1 MGIASPVH
9 KPLGTRGLWGV
20 PGLKLP
26 AGIQHLAHALIRER
40 GVDRSKAIQMAI
52 GIMRNW
58 AAGKGDVT
66 PKTRAA
72 AIKALAEL
80 AAAQA
85 RARATPNKG
94 VRTARRPAGT
104 LVQLRR
110 VPTAERQR
118 LAVKGQ
124 ALPGGGF
131 PVKTEQDVRNALQ
144 AWGRSKPADRPALKR
159 LLLRAARRLKLMS
172 LMQRI
177 QALTV

>member
-1 MGIASPVH
+1 MGIASPIH
-9 KPLGTRGLWGV
+9 KPLGTKGLWGV

-26 AGIQHLAHALIRER
+26 AGIQHLAHALMRKR
-40 GVDRSKAIQMAI
+40 GIDRSNAIQMAI
-52 GIMRNW
+52 GILRNW
-58 AAGKGDVT
+58 AAGKGEVT

-94 VRTARRPAGT
+94 ARTSREPMGAV
-104 LVQLRR
+104 VQLRR
-110 VPTAERQR
+110 VPTAERTR
-118 LAVKGQ
+118 LAGKGQ

-159 LLLRAARRLKLMS
+159 LLLRAARRLNLTA
-172 LMQRI
+172 LIPRI
-177 QALTV
+177 QALTA